1 MSLDGFENGG
11 TEIQSGTLRR
21 AVWSGFRKRI
31 GLWVPHLCH
40 IFVLAIR
47 EMTRLW
53 QAGTG
58 YSIFGIGADR
68 SHAAKW
74 LFPQEI
80 ATFHRH

>member
-40 IFVLAIR
+40 IFVLATR
-47 EMTRLW
+47 EMTRL
-53 QAGTG
+53 
-58 YSIFGIGADR
+58 
-68 SHAAKW
+68 
-74 LFPQEI
+74 
-80 ATFHRH
+80 